1 MKNILV
7 TGGFG
12 FIGGHLIE
20 KLLADPDNH
29 VHVVDDLSTCP
40 IPYERLLEELGH
52 PENLT
57 YSLQGIYDF
66 CTSYAVAK
74 CFRVLDPSIMNGVSS
89 SSFDEIYHLASPV
102 GPAGVLRSSG
112 DMIRV
117 VVRDIYPLIN
127 MALRLDAKL
136 VDVSTSEIYGGGEG
150 GLCAEHMDKTI
161 QAETTVRLEYAIAK
175 LAAETALINTCR
187 VKPLRA
193 SIVRPFNVAGPRQN
207 GAGGFV
213 LPRFI
218 EQAMNKEPLTVFGT
232 GEQRR
237 AFTHVEDI
245 AEGLMLVMEKGET
258 GKAYNLG
265 NNLNITT
272 INDLAM
278 IVNNVLGGICPITHV
293 DPKDIFGELYAEAAE
308 KFPDATLAMT
318 ELGWQP
324 KWGIEKTIADAISYK
339 RKYVEVD

>member
-20 KLLADPDNH
+20 NLLRDPDNH
-29 VHVVDDLSTCP
+29 VHVVDDLSTSP

-52 PENLT
+52 PKNLT
-57 YSLQGIYDF
+57 YQLASIYPL
-66 CTSYAVAK
+66 CAVK
-74 CFRVLDPSIMNGVSS
+74 SISTWNVDLPYG
-89 SSFDEIYHLASPV
+89 FIFEEIYHLASPV
-102 GPAGVLRSSG
+102 GPVGVLQHAG
-112 DMIRV
+112 KMIKMV
-117 VVRDIYPLIN
+117 VDDIYVLI
-127 MALRLDAKL
+127 RLAHRHRAKL
-136 VDVSTSEIYGGGEG
+136 IDVSTSEIYGGGEG
-150 GLCAEHMDKTI
+150 GLCAEHMDKII
-161 QAETTVRLEYAIAK
+161 QAETTVRLEYAVAK
-175 LAAETALINTCR
+175 LAAETAILNTCK
-187 VKPLRA
+187 VSTQFRA

-218 EQAMNKEPLTVFGT
+218 KQAMKHEPLTVFGN

-245 AEGLMLVMEKGET
+245 ADGLMLVMEKGET

-265 NNLNITT
+265 NNLNVVT

-278 IVNNVLGGICPITHV
+278 KVNNALGGTCPIAHV
-293 DPKDIFGELYAEAAE
+293 DPKNIFGELYAEAAE
-308 KFPDATLAMT
+308 KFPDPTLAMN
-318 ELGWQP
+318 ELGWLP
-324 KWGIEKTIADAISYK
+324 KWGVDQTIADAIAYE
-339 RKYVEVD
+339 RRYVGVD

>member
-20 KLLADPDNH
+20 KLLADPENH
-29 VHVVDDLSTCP
+29 VHVIDDLSTSP
-40 IPYERLLEELGH
+40 IPYEQLIDELGH

-57 YSLQGIYDF
+57 WAIANLGR
-66 CTSYAVAK
+66 YAE
-74 CFRVLDPSIMNGVSS
+74 VSNQMGWGEPYA
-89 SSFDEIYHLASPV
+89 EIYHLASPV
-102 GPAGVLRSSG
+102 GPVGVLQHAG
-112 DMIRV
+112 NMIQMV
-117 VVRDIYPLIN
+117 VDDVYHLIAL
-127 MALRLDAKL
+127 ALRDGSKL
-136 VDVSTSEIYGGGEG
+136 VDVSTSEIYGGGQG

-161 QAETTVRLEYAIAK
+161 QAETTIRLEYAIAK
-175 LAAETALINTCR
+175 LAAETAIINTCK

-218 EQAMNKEPLTVFGT
+218 SQAMNQEPLTVFGN

-245 AEGLMLVMEKGET
+245 AEGLMLVMAKGESR
-258 GKAYNLG
+258 KAYNLG
-265 NNLNITT
+265 NNLNVVT

-278 IVNNVLGGICPITHV
+278 KVNNALGGVCPIMHV
-293 DPKDIFGELYAEAAE
+293 DPINIFGELYAEAAE
-308 KFPDATLAMT
+308 KFPDPTLAMT

-324 KWGIEKTIADAISYK
+324 KWGVDKTIEDAIAYE
-339 RKYVEVD
+339 RKYMGVT

>member
-12 FIGGHLIE
+12 FIGGHLLE
-20 KLLADPDNH
+20 RLVADPSNH
-29 VHVVDDLSTCP
+29 IHVIDDLSTSP

-57 YSLQGIYDF
+57 YQLLSIYPLV
-66 CTSYAVAK
+66 TYK
-74 CFRVLDPSIMNGVSS
+74 GVSTWNVDLDLPYGVKL
-89 SSFDEIYHLASPV
+89 DEIYHLASPV
-102 GPAGVLRSSG
+102 GPAGVLQHAG

-117 VVRDIYPLIN
+117 VVRDIYLLIDL
-127 MALRLDAKL
+127 ALHHDAKL

-175 LAAETALINTCR
+175 LAAETAIINTCK
-187 VKPLRA
+187 VKSLRA

-213 LPRFI
+213 LPRLI
-218 EQAMNKEPLTVFGT
+218 EQAMYHEPLTVFGN

-237 AFTHVEDI
+237 AFTHVDDI
-245 AEGLMLVMEKGET
+245 AEGLMLVMEKGEI

-265 NNLNITT
+265 NNLNVVT

-278 IVNNVLGGICPITHV
+278 KVNNALHGTSPIAHV
-293 DPKDIFGELYAEAAE
+293 DPKHIFGELYAEAAE
-308 KFPDATLAMT
+308 KFPDPTLAMT

-324 KWGIEKTIADAISYK
+324 KWGVDQTIADAIAYE